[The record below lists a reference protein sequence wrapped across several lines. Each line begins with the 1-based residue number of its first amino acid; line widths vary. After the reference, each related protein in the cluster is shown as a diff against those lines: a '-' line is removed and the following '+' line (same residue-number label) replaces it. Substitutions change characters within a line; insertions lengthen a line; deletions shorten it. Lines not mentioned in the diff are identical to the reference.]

1 VDYGTNSKKLQ
12 KANDLV
18 KKQTIVVLQIAVKLI
33 HVYYLWLA
41 SFLVL
46 IITIFSLKKLIKLSS
61 ESNYYYYYYYYNNYY
76 FYYYF
81 YINYVHNET
90 LTLPAYITIH
100 LPNQEQ
106 IHNYEQQN
114 IMNNYK
120 VYKQLWNIKTINKF
134 TQTMYRFQSRFSR
147 GFSPVRNRSKVS
159 ILHVSD
165 RGLHNNLRHKLI
177 KKICTRINSLLCST
191 YY

>member
-1 VDYGTNSKKLQ
+1 
-12 KANDLV
+12 
-18 KKQTIVVLQIAVKLI
+18 VVGKF
-33 HVYYLWLA
+33 
-41 SFLVL
+41 FLVL
-46 IITIFSLKKLIKLSS
+46 IITIFSLKTLIKLSS
-61 ESNYYYYYYYYNNYY
+61 ESNYNYNYNYYYY
-76 FYYYF
+76 FYYDYN
-81 YINYVHNET
+81 YINYLQNET
-90 LTLPAYITIH
+90 LTLPAFITIH

-114 IMNNYK
+114 IINNYK

-147 GFSPVRNRSKVS
+147 GFSPVGNRSKVS

-177 KKICTRINSLLCST
+177 IKICTRINSLLCST